1 MDPEERARRREERRR
16 KREEER
22 ANQNEELD
30 RDLEEIQKRRE
41 ERRRQRQAAAAETN
55 GPSEETE
62 EEAERRA
69 RRERRARERAGLS
82 NDTEHGA
89 SSTITP
95 VKNEVK
101 NEEKNEVKE
110 NSSVAV
116 DVKPKEEDDSER
128 LRQEEEERRE
138 REEAERRRRQ
148 EEEKKRRLE
157 QQRKEEEERQKQEEE
172 KRKREEERKRN
183 AEIERQRQED
193 LKKQEETKNNPHEEA
208 ADAPA
213 DAPAE
218 KPKKKLN
225 LLGKVS
231 KGRKKEILAMMLKK
245 ARGDLQLEEQEA
257 AAERVKYIS
266 ENVKDFNIDS
276 MNKDQLRKLCE
287 EIHTQLQTA
296 EGEKFDLEIKVKRRD
311 LQISNLKVKANETR
325 GRFTMPTLK
334 QVSKKV
340 DSPKPKETE
349 RKDFRGEL
357 KKAEPAAAN

>member
-1 MDPEERARRREERRR
+1 MSTSSLSHNQAMDPEERARRREERRR
-16 KREEER
+16 KREEES
-22 ANQNEELD
+22 
-30 RDLEEIQKRRE
+30 
-41 ERRRQRQAAAAETN
+41 AAAETN

-82 NDTEHGA
+82 NDTE
-89 SSTITP
+89 
-95 VKNEVK
+95 
-101 NEEKNEVKE
+101 
-110 NSSVAV
+110 
-116 DVKPKEEDDSER
+116 EEDDSER

-266 ENVKDFNIDS
+266 ENVKDVNIDS

>member
-1 MDPEERARRREERRR
+1 MSTSSLSHNQAMDPEERARRREERRR
-16 KREEER
+16 KREEES
-22 ANQNEELD
+22 
-30 RDLEEIQKRRE
+30 
-41 ERRRQRQAAAAETN
+41 AAAETN

-82 NDTEHGA
+82 NDTE
-89 SSTITP
+89 
-95 VKNEVK
+95 
-101 NEEKNEVKE
+101 
-110 NSSVAV
+110 
-116 DVKPKEEDDSER
+116 EEDDSER

-138 REEAERRRRQ
+138 REEAERRRQ

-257 AAERVKYIS
+257 AAERVKYIT
-266 ENVKDFNIDS
+266 ENVKDVNIDS

>member
-1 MDPEERARRREERRR
+1 MSTSSLSHNQAMDPEERARRREERRR
-16 KREEER
+16 KREEES
-22 ANQNEELD
+22 
-30 RDLEEIQKRRE
+30 
-41 ERRRQRQAAAAETN
+41 AAAETN

-82 NDTEHGA
+82 NDTE
-89 SSTITP
+89 
-95 VKNEVK
+95 
-101 NEEKNEVKE
+101 
-110 NSSVAV
+110 
-116 DVKPKEEDDSER
+116 EEDDSER

>member
-1 MDPEERARRREERRR
+1 MSTSSLSHNQAMDPEERARRREERRR
-16 KREEER
+16 KREEES
-22 ANQNEELD
+22 
-30 RDLEEIQKRRE
+30 
-41 ERRRQRQAAAAETN
+41 AAAETN

-82 NDTEHGA
+82 NDTE
-89 SSTITP
+89 
-95 VKNEVK
+95 
-101 NEEKNEVKE
+101 
-110 NSSVAV
+110 
-116 DVKPKEEDDSER
+116 EEDDSER

-157 QQRKEEEERQKQEEE
+157 EQRREEEERQKQEEE
-172 KRKREEERKRN
+172 KRKREEEKKRN

>member
-1 MDPEERARRREERRR
+1 MSTSSLSHNQAMDPEERARRREERRR
-16 KREEER
+16 KREEES
-22 ANQNEELD
+22 
-30 RDLEEIQKRRE
+30 
-41 ERRRQRQAAAAETN
+41 AAAETN

-82 NDTEHGA
+82 NDTE
-89 SSTITP
+89 
-95 VKNEVK
+95 
-101 NEEKNEVKE
+101 
-110 NSSVAV
+110 
-116 DVKPKEEDDSER
+116 EEDDSER

-157 QQRKEEEERQKQEEE
+157 EQRREEEERQKQEEE
-172 KRKREEERKRN
+172 KRKREEEKKRN

-208 ADAPA
+208 ADARADAPA

-257 AAERVKYIS
+257 AAERVKYIT
-266 ENVKDFNIDS
+266 ENVKDVNIDS